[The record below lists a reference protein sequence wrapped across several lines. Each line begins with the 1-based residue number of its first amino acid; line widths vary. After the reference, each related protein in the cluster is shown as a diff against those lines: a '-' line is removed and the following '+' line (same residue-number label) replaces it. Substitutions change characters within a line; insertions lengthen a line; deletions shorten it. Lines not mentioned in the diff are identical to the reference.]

1 MTDNIQGCFARSK
14 AGHDKCDIYI
24 IINEDS
30 NNVWLSDGK
39 LKPIAKP
46 KKKNRKHIQLVD
58 RKDELIEQ
66 KLNQHKPIADEDI
79 KRAIKKY
86 ISNMKENNT
95 CQSRM

>member
-46 KKKNRKHIQLVD
+46 KKKNRKHIQL
-58 RKDELIEQ
+58 
-66 KLNQHKPIADEDI
+66 NQHEPIADEDI